1 MAGLGGI
8 NPLAVLT
15 ERDPVKQLVL
25 HAVAE
30 RMNEMEADRR
40 RDLAI
45 RLYNAL
51 NGKV

>member
-1 MAGLGGI
+1 MAALGGFD
-8 NPLAVLT
+8 PMAVLT
-15 ERDPVKQLVL
+15 ERDPAKL
-25 HAVAE
+25 AVVQAIAE
-30 RMNEMEADRR
+30 RMDDIEMHRR